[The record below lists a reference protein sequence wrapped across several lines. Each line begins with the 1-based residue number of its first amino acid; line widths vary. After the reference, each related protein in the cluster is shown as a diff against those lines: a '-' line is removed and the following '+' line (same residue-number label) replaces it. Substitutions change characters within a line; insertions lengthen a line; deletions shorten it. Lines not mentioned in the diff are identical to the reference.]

1 MNINKVSYVREVE
14 LIYRKTNQQ
23 VIQVSTPAQVT
34 EFLISKS
41 GFSPVE
47 RFHCLCINNKNVVV
61 SHRVISQGTVTET
74 IVHPREV
81 FIEAIIS
88 QASGIIVAHN
98 HPSGTMTL
106 SSNDIE
112 TTKRLMEVGKIIGI
126 PLVDHIIFTGMNDVQ
141 NYISMKEHGYIP

>member
-34 EFLISKS
+34 EFLLNKS

-47 RFHCLCINNKNVVV
+47 KFHCLCINNKNVVV
-61 SHRVISQGTVTET
+61 SHRIISQGTATET

-98 HPSGTMTL
+98 HPSGAMTL

-112 TTKRLMEVGKIIGI
+112 TTKRLIEVGKIVGI
-126 PLVDHIIFTGMNDVQ
+126 PVIDHIIFTGMNDVQ
-141 NYISMKEHGYIP
+141 KYISMKEHGYIP

>member
-1 MNINKVSYVREVE
+1 MNINKISYVREVE

-34 EFLISKS
+34 EFLLSKS

-98 HPSGTMTL
+98 HPSGDNTP
-106 SSNDIE
+106 SFEDINV
-112 TTKRLMEVGKIIGI
+112 TKRIAEAGKIIGI
-126 PLVDHIIFTGMNDVQ
+126 PLLDHVVIGCGYYSFNGDGII
-141 NYISMKEHGYIP
+141 